1 MDEGEKLKNSAFS
14 IKNKSK
20 EDKDNLDPLYLYK
33 VTLFF

>member
-20 EDKDNLDPLYLYK
+20 EGKDSLDPLYLHK
-33 VTLFF
+33 VTLLF

>member
-20 EDKDNLDPLYLYK
+20 EGKDNLDPLYLYK
-33 VTLFF
+33 VTLLF